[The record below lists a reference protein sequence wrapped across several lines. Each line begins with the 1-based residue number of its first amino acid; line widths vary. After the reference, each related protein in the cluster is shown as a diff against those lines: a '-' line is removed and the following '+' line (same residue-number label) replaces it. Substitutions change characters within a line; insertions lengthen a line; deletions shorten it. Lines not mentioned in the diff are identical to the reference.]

1 MSGSGGEKKGLA
13 ELNAHIADMVRES
26 VSSEGVI
33 NLFSDKK
40 AAVSLFDAAFLTE
53 IRRMK
58 EKNIAVEILKKLLTE
73 SIQLHARRNL
83 VKSEEFSQLLSN
95 AMNEYVNGHITNEE
109 VIKRLIELANR
120 IKAGIDATPKGLTE
134 EEAAFYDALAKP
146 EAVRKF
152 YTDDTLIQL
161 TKELTDQLRRNRTV
175 DWDKRESARAHM
187 RMLVKRLLKKYKYPP
202 DEAADALKTVMRQCE
217 LWVDTTEFEEIDTH
231 DRHDAG
237 TILADVGEALKFRE
251 YLPLYSLRAACGV
264 LGDGEIIEP
273 EGWVKAEGIGRLDKT
288 MVVVHAEGDS
298 MEPTI
303 HDGDLCVVRKI
314 GGGNYDDQI
323 VLVQR
328 NDKASDP
335 ELGGAYLLKKLVKK
349 GGKTLLR
356 SINREYPDI
365 PIDNDDD
372 ITIVASL
379 HKVLHR

>member
-1 MSGSGGEKKGLA
+1 M
-13 ELNAHIADMVRES
+13 
-26 VSSEGVI
+26 
-33 NLFSDKK
+33 
-40 AAVSLFDAAFLTE
+40 
-53 IRRMK
+53 
-58 EKNIAVEILKKLLTE
+58 
-73 SIQLHARRNL
+73 
-83 VKSEEFSQLLSN
+83 KSEEFSRLLSN

-120 IKAGIDATPKGLTE
+120 IKAGIDSTPKGLTE
-134 EEAAFYDALAKP
+134 DEAAFYDALAKP
-146 EAVRKF
+146 EVVRKF

-217 LWVDTTEFEEIDTH
+217 LWVDTTEFEDSDTH

-237 TILADVGEALKFRE
+237 IILADVGEALKFRE

-264 LGDGEIIEP
+264 LGDGEIVEP
-273 EGWVKAEGIGRLDKT
+273 EGWVKADGVGKLDKT
-288 MVVVHAEGDS
+288 MVVVHAERDS
-298 MEPTI
+298 MEPMI

-314 GGGNYDDQI
+314 GGGNYNDKI

-328 NDKASDP
+328 NDKAADP
-335 ELGGAYLLKKLVKK
+335 ESGGAYLLKKLVKK
-349 GGKTLLR
+349 GGKILLR
-356 SINREYPDI
+356 SINREYLDI